1 MYVCMKRV
9 LLKNTREFTQEL
21 NQLTNLNFE
30 QCGSTFKRKQELI
43 KHQRSVANI
52 SLTCQALKYIRQLT
66 MAKTVISVGASLRQ
80 MLN

>member
-1 MYVCMKRV
+1 MYLCMYVCMKRV

-43 KHQRSVANI
+43 KHQRI
-52 SLTCQALKYIRQLT
+52 HTGEKPYGCDECGKYF
-66 MAKTVISVGASLRQ
+66 TVSP
-80 MLN
+80 